1 MQLKDIMAKKVITVT
16 EDQAVFTAARLMREA
31 SIGCLVVTVVT
42 NEEKVEGIITDRD
55 LTVRCLTEGHNP
67 LLCPVSQHMSRPV
80 ITAGPG
86 MDVLYA
92 AHLMSNKKI
101 KRLPVVEGDQLIGLV
116 SFSDIANAMIQPMA
130 HLLAGIGASKRRS

>member
-1 MQLKDIMAKKVITVT
+1 
-16 EDQAVFTAARLMREA
+16 MREA

-116 SFSDIANAMIQPMA
+116 SFSDIANAMIQPMS
-130 HLLAGIGASKRRS
+130 HLLAGLGASKRRI

>member
-1 MQLKDIMAKKVITVT
+1 MQLKDIMAKKVITIA
-16 EDQAVFTAARLMREA
+16 EDQTTFTAASLMREA
-31 SIGCLVVTVVT
+31 SIGCLVVT
-42 NEEKVEGIITDRD
+42 NKGKVEGIITDRD

-67 LLCPVSQHMSRPV
+67 LLCGISQHMSHPV

-92 AHLMSNKKI
+92 VHLMSNKKI
-101 KRLPVVEGDQLIGLV
+101 KRLPVVEGDQLVGLV

-130 HLLAGIGASKRRS
+130 HLLAGLGVSRRTG

>member
-1 MQLKDIMAKKVITVT
+1 
-16 EDQAVFTAARLMREA
+16 MREA
-31 SIGCLVVTVVT
+31 SIGCLVVT
-42 NEEKVEGIITDRD
+42 NEGKVEGIITDRD

-67 LLCPVSQHMSRPV
+67 LLCPISHHMSRPV

-101 KRLPVVEGDQLIGLV
+101 KRLPIVEGDQLIGLV
-116 SFSDIANAMIQPMA
+116 SFSDIANAMIHPMA
-130 HLLAGIGASKRRS
+130 HLLAGLGASRRTG

>member
-1 MQLKDIMAKKVITVT
+1 MQLKDIMAKKVITVA
-16 EDQAVFTAARLMREA
+16 EDETVFTAASLMREV
-31 SIGCLVVTVVT
+31 SIGCLVVT
-42 NEEKVEGIITDRD
+42 NEGKVGGIITDRD

-67 LLCPVSQHMSRPV
+67 LLCPISHHMSRPV

-101 KRLPVVEGDQLIGLV
+101 KGLPIVEGDQLIGLV
-116 SFSDIANAMIQPMA
+116 SFSDVANAMIQPMA
-130 HLLAGIGASKRRS
+130 HLLAGLGASRRTG